1 MIINF
6 VKLYRPGSV
15 AYVSRSGGMS
25 NELNNIICRNTD
37 GVFEGCAIGGDRYPG
52 STFTDHLIRYHD
64 EPKVQMLVLL
74 GEIGGTEE
82 YEIIKA
88 RVQAMKKLKKSK
100 NSVFCLA

>member
-1 MIINF
+1 
-6 VKLYRPGSV
+6 
-15 AYVSRSGGMS
+15 MS

-82 YEIIKA
+82 YEIIKGVRYDLKTHP
-88 RVQAMKKLKKSK
+88 RVMKISVLTIFDVLSSKMKLLSRY
-100 NSVFCLA
+100 NL